1 MNAYLTE
8 RYGNP
13 CRGCGYTWSTD
24 ADVCRGMIEESPGR
38 VAALLEGRDGS
49 ENLPVLEW
57 NARAYVA
64 HMADNLRIW
73 SERLAAVV
81 LDPSALV
88 TPYEEG
94 DLARARGYQSL
105 PLQGVL
111 WSLGRALE
119 DWRVAEALAGSGSIV
134 LRHPE
139 QGRLELHEVRCVLAH
154 EANHHTLD
162 ISSANL
168 LALARALM
176 YCFTLCAGSS
186 WRPRHERSLCRATR
200 VEDPPPSAV
209 RHPAAFTGH
218 VDAHVATDSGPT
230 CAVLSTVSWTQARAV
245 LAVDRRGP
253 WWQ

>member
-1 MNAYLTE
+1 MNACLTE

-94 DLARARGYQSL
+94 DLARARGCQSL

-162 ISSANL
+162 IERIVG
-168 LALARALM
+168 AR
-176 YCFTLCAGSS
+176 
-186 WRPRHERSLCRATR
+186 
-200 VEDPPPSAV
+200 
-209 RHPAAFTGH
+209 
-218 VDAHVATDSGPT
+218 
-230 CAVLSTVSWTQARAV
+230 
-245 LAVDRRGP
+245 
-253 WWQ
+253 

>member
-1 MNAYLTE
+1 MGHPVPQAEAVPQLESIFEVALMNAYLTE

-24 ADVCRGMIEESPGR
+24 ADVCRGMIDESPGR

-49 ENLPVLEW
+49 ESVPELEW

-162 ISSANL
+162 IERIVG
-168 LALARALM
+168 AR
-176 YCFTLCAGSS
+176 
-186 WRPRHERSLCRATR
+186 
-200 VEDPPPSAV
+200 
-209 RHPAAFTGH
+209 
-218 VDAHVATDSGPT
+218 
-230 CAVLSTVSWTQARAV
+230 
-245 LAVDRRGP
+245 
-253 WWQ
+253 

>member
-1 MNAYLTE
+1 MNACLTE

-168 LALARALM
+168 LALVLSAGLFDNALAS
-176 YCFTLCAGSS
+176 LGEDGS
-186 WRPRHERSLCRATR
+186 
-200 VEDPPPSAV
+200 
-209 RHPAAFTGH
+209 
-218 VDAHVATDSGPT
+218 
-230 CAVLSTVSWTQARAV
+230 AVLSEDARRRRPV
-245 LAVDRRGP
+245 GMVTSDRRRGDARLFSCV
-253 WWQ
+253 